1 MLGLAKKKRI
11 VIVTRIRRA
20 IEKEEV
26 Q

>member
-11 VIVTRIRRA
+11 VIVTRIKRA